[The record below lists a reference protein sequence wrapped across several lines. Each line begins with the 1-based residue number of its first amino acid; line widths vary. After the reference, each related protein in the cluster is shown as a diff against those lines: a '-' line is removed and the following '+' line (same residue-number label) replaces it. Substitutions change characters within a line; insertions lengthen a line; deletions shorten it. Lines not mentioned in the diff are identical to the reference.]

1 MIAVGEAPGHR
12 GADLSD
18 HQFKKDMVVTV
29 NRFAVRP
36 TELYERVMEDGDVI
50 SLLPIYTGG

>member
-1 MIAVGEAPGHR
+1 LIAVGEAPGHR

-36 TELYERVMEDGDVI
+36 TELYERVMEEW
-50 SLLPIYTGG
+50 